1 MRILH
6 TVSPYHPVTAD
17 STGGVE
23 QLVYLLDKELIKKGH
38 SSSVI
43 ARGDSELYGNSGKR
57 RLIPVL
63 GNVVDTQKFSNSI
76 YNEQFTTVVRYA
88 TELEQIQ
95 GGNYD
100 IVHSHATDTMR
111 FGRIIGIPIVTTLHF
126 PVEWYWNRDLFGEF
140 DYGNNIFVA
149 LSEAQ
154 RRIYEQKGYTIG
166 EVIYNG
172 IDVNS
177 FPFSSEKEDYL
188 LSLGRIAPEKG
199 QDTAIEVAKSL
210 GMDLIIAGGIGNDAE
225 KAYFDEKIKPFVNFD
240 LSSEQDKMAS
250 YRQLES
256 GHKVVYVGP
265 VNNVQ
270 KKPLYEKARAFL
282 MPIDW
287 EEPFG
292 LVIVESM
299 ACGTPVVA
307 YNRGAIPELIEDGK
321 TGYVVESMNDMAD
334 AVKNAG
340 RIKPEDC
347 RQRIIER
354 FSAERMAEDYL
365 QLYRHLSKSK

>member
-1 MRILH
+1 MKILH
-6 TVSPYHPVTAD
+6 TVSPYHPVAAD
-17 STGGVE
+17 SNGGVE
-23 QLVYLLDKELIKKGH
+23 QLVYLLDQELSKRGY
-38 SSSVI
+38 SSTVI
-43 ARGDSELYGNSGKR
+43 ARGDSKLYGDEN

-63 GNVVDTQKFSNSI
+63 GNVVDTQEFSNSI

-88 TELEQIQ
+88 TELEHIQ
-95 GGNYD
+95 GGKYD

-126 PVEWYWNRDLFGEF
+126 PVEWYWSRDLFGEF

-154 RRIYEQKGYTIG
+154 RRTYEQKGYTIG

-177 FPFSSEKEDYL
+177 FPFSSEKGDYL

-199 QDTAIEVAKSL
+199 QDAAIEVAKRL
-210 GMDLIIAGGIGNDAE
+210 GMNLIIAGGIGNDAE
-225 KAYFDEKIKPFVNFD
+225 KAYFDEKIKPFVDYD
-240 LSSEQDKMAS
+240 LSSEQDKMAA
-250 YRQLES
+250 YQQLES
-256 GHKVVYVGP
+256 GQRIVYAGP
-265 VNNVQ
+265 VNSVQ

-282 MPIDW
+282 MPINW

-299 ACGTPVVA
+299 ACGTPVIA

-340 RIKPEDC
+340 RIKPEAC
-347 RQRIIER
+347 RQRVIER
-354 FSAERMAEDYL
+354 FSAERMADDYL
-365 QLYRHLSKSK
+365 QLYKHLSKSK